1 MKIVCDTNIFI
12 SSLNSPGGVS
22 DEVIHLARMGTI
34 KLFISTPILSE
45 INGVLVKKFGATKE
59 KSQKIAADI
68 EEVTILVKPTQKVT
82 AVKKDFSDNKILE
95 CALEAKANYIIS
107 GDIKHLQSL
116 KKFQGI
122 PILGPAQFLA
132 LISEKLV

>member
-22 DEVIHLARMGTI
+22 DEVIHLARVGTI

-45 INGVLVKKFGATKE
+45 VKGVLVKKFVATKE
-59 KSQKIAADI
+59 KAKKIAADI
-68 EEVTILVKPTQKVT
+68 EEVAIRVRPTQKITV
-82 AVKKDFSDNKILE
+82 VKKDFSDNKILE
-95 CALEAKANYIIS
+95 CASEAKANYIIS

-122 PILGPAQFLA
+122 PILGPAQCLS
-132 LISEKLV
+132 LISKKLI

>member
-1 MKIVCDTNIFI
+1 MKAVCDTNIFI

-22 DEVIHLARMGTI
+22 DEVIHLAKTGTI
-34 KLFISTPILSE
+34 KLFISTCILSE
-45 INGVLVKKFGATKE
+45 IKGVLVKKFGATKE
-59 KSQKIAADI
+59 KAQKIAADI
-68 EEVTILVKPTQKVT
+68 EHITTLVRPTQKVT
-82 AVKKDFSDNKILE
+82 VVKKDFSDNKILE
-95 CALEAKANYIIS
+95 CALEARTDYIIS

-132 LISEKLV
+132 LISSKV